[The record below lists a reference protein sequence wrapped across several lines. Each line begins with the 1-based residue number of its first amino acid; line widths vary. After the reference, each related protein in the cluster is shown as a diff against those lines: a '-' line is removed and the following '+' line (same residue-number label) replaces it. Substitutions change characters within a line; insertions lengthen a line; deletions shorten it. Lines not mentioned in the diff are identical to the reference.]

1 MYAIKLFK
9 VFFLLMSS
17 FQGNYD
23 GDWSPSD
30 PLNLLKFSSE
40 SDAEEKWLVKE
51 SPCCEY
57 FMLYLLY
64 FRGVSKSKLAVECDN
79 CKVELMHKV
88 VRALNALML
97 CMNILYFSTK

>member
-1 MYAIKLFK
+1 
-9 VFFLLMSS
+9 
-17 FQGNYD
+17 
-23 GDWSPSD
+23 
-30 PLNLLKFSSE
+30 
-40 SDAEEKWLVKE
+40 
-51 SPCCEY
+51 
-57 FMLYLLY
+57 MLYLLY